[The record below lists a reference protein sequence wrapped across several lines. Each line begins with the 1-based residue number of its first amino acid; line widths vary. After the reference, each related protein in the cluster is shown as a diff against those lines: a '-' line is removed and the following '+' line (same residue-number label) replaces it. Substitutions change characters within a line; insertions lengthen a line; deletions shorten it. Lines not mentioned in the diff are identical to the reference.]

1 MVPDSSRV
9 AKRGSFSLCL
19 SLHKKGGRCR
29 WKSILCPNKT
39 LFLLQNNLFSRRE
52 NKFSHRKN
60 IFSHREKLFSRRE
73 NNLFAIFLYLCTI
86 EKRINHQGKAILL
99 SK

>member
-19 SLHKKGGRCR
+19 SLQKGGRCR
-29 WKSILCPNKT
+29 RKSILCPNKT

-60 IFSHREKLFSRRE
+60 IFSRREKLFSRRE
-73 NNLFAIFLYLCTI
+73 NNLFTSFLYLCTI

>member
-1 MVPDSSRV
+1 MVPNSSRV
-9 AKRGSFSLCL
+9 VKRGSFSLCL
-19 SLHKKGGRCR
+19 SLQKRRALPMEKYFMPEQNC
-29 WKSILCPNKT
+29 
-39 LFLLQNNLFSRRE
+39 FLLQNNLFSRRE

-60 IFSHREKLFSRRE
+60 KFSHREKLFSQRE
-73 NNLFAIFLYLCTI
+73 NNLFTSFLYLCTI